1 MVHLRKNQ
9 ASFIK
14 MPCTRIN
21 KAEKATWITNQTDF
35 CSTSKICLYESKN
48 GSSESIHKV
57 STFFWC
63 SKSKIFHHE
72 KFECLNNR
80 FKKSLIGPNN
90 SFNNL
95 DFKFHKQLNHGKG
108 NWASFWDVPRKS
120 IHFYH
125 NYIRTQEAT
134 LLKIFSKIAFLHF
147 YQVLLLSIWFGRYL
161 WNICR
166 LCWCKKERNWFE
178 KVGA

>member
-1 MVHLRKNQ
+1 MVHLRKYQ
-9 ASFIK
+9 ASFTK

-21 KAEKATWITNQTDF
+21 KAEKPTWITNQTNL
-35 CSTSKICLYESKN
+35 CSLKI
-48 GSSESIHKV
+48 GSSESIHKD

-63 SKSKIFHHE
+63 SKSKIVHHE
-72 KFECLNNR
+72 KFERLNNR
-80 FKKSLIGPNN
+80 FKNSLIGPNN

-134 LLKIFSKIAFLHF
+134 LLKIS
-147 YQVLLLSIWFGRYL
+147 S
-161 WNICR
+161 
-166 LCWCKKERNWFE
+166 
-178 KVGA
+178 